1 MLMKSRKIND
11 NKKKNKVNQNSD
23 KQKVQNPNLIH

>member
-1 MLMKSRKIND
+1 MLMKSRKKND
-11 NKKKNKVNQNSD
+11 NKEKNKVNQNSD

>member
-1 MLMKSRKIND
+1 MKSRKKND
-11 NKKKNKVNQNSD
+11 NKEKNKVNQNSD

>member
-11 NKKKNKVNQNSD
+11 NKEKNKVNQNSD

>member
-1 MLMKSRKIND
+1 MLMKSRKKNE
-11 NKKKNKVNQNSD
+11 NKEKNKVNQNGD